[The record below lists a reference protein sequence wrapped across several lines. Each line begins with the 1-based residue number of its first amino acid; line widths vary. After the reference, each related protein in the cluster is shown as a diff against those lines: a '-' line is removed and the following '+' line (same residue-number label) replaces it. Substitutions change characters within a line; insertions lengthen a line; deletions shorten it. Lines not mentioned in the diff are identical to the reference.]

1 MRRFVYCLVL
11 LLSLTGCSEG
21 IHTEKVVS
29 ANTKNENEQI
39 ENHELK
45 ANKDVYVPNP
55 QITDDIN
62 LREVNESVTDA
73 KGELTLK
80 ASKKVNETL
89 KIGPIE
95 LVIKEVKVLHFVPD
109 YSMID
114 FFHGYT
120 HEDKFDFVKVNIEV
134 KNTSKE
140 EMKFTPVAA
149 LLMNSG
155 EYKTWEDDIYL
166 EELFGKI
173 DGNGIKKGNIGFILE
188 NTNDL
193 EWIELLTSDAV
204 NKEDVVIE
212 QAKNTILNF

>member
-1 MRRFVYCLVL
+1 MRRFAYCLVL
-11 LLSLTGCSEG
+11 LLSLTGCTEG
-21 IHTEKVVS
+21 VHTEKVVS
-29 ANTKNENEQI
+29 ANTKNKSEHKEY
-39 ENHELK
+39 HELK
-45 ANKDVYVPNP
+45 ANKDVYVANP

-62 LREVNESVTDA
+62 LRKVSESVTDS

-80 ASKKVNETL
+80 ALKEVNETL

-95 LVIKEVKVLHFVPD
+95 MVIKEVKILHFVPD

-120 HEDKFDFVKVNIEV
+120 HKEKFDFVKVNIEV

-140 EMKFTPVAA
+140 EIKFSPVAA

-188 NTNDL
+188 NTNNI

-212 QAKNTILNF
+212 HAQNTILSF